1 MQEKYF
7 KQFTDDVTFSKLVH
21 IRTTYEFMEHLK
33 QFKEK
38 IAIVDDEKKVNYKK
52 LEEDALKIAYLLKE
66 NKVNLRENVGVFS
79 LNDYDFVRAS
89 LGTMAYGSVAT
100 LLPYQLDARSL
111 TGLSMK
117 YNLKVVFYSQKLE
130 EKVNEAKKN
139 LPNVEFI
146 EINDEVQTLGEFDK
160 TMKKDDPACIVLT
173 SGTTGKSKGA
183 VLSHKALYT
192 GVRNGTLG
200 MKKPF
205 DQVYVAVIPFTH
217 VFGLIRSLL
226 TALYTGSTVHTT
238 PDMKKLF
245 VNLKV
250 AQPTILIVVPALAEL
265 FLKLAKDMG
274 VGVLGGKLET
284 VIAGGAH
291 VSPYI
296 TLEFNKLIDFFGAG
310 YGLTE
315 SANLVSGNASAP
327 YKAASV
333 GQFYPY
339 QEYKIVNGEL
349 YIKGDNLMLGY
360 YNDPEENAKAF
371 DQEGYFKT
379 GDLVRVDEEGF
390 LYITGRTKEII
401 VLPNGENVSPA
412 YIESKINE
420 IALIQDSL
428 VYEDKN
434 EFGIVIL
441 VAELLPR
448 EQVLREKKIGN
459 LEEYLNKKIEEVNQ
473 SLLPHE
479 RIGKVI
485 VRKEDFPRTPSMKIV
500 RPKREI

>member
-7 KQFTDDVTFSKLVH
+7 KQFMNDEAYSKLIH

-38 IAIVDDEKKVNYKK
+38 IAIVDDEKKVNYNK

-66 NKVNLRENVGVFS
+66 NKVNLRENVGIFS
-79 LNDYDFVRAS
+79 LNDYDFVRAA
-89 LGTMAYGSVAT
+89 LGTMTYGAVAT

-139 LPNVEFI
+139 LPNVKFV
-146 EINDEVQTLGEFDK
+146 EINDEVKTLGEFDK
-160 TMKKDDPACIVLT
+160 TMKEDDPACIVLT

-245 VNLKV
+245 VNLRV

-291 VSPYI
+291 VSHR
-296 TLEFNKLIDFFGAG
+296 LR
-310 YGLTE
+310 
-315 SANLVSGNASAP
+315 
-327 YKAASV
+327 
-333 GQFYPY
+333 
-339 QEYKIVNGEL
+339 GEL
-349 YIKGDNLMLGY
+349 RAA
-360 YNDPEENAKAF
+360 PH
-371 DQEGYFKT
+371 
-379 GDLVRVDEEGF
+379 
-390 LYITGRTKEII
+390 
-401 VLPNGENVSPA
+401 
-412 YIESKINE
+412 
-420 IALIQDSL
+420 
-428 VYEDKN
+428 
-434 EFGIVIL
+434 
-441 VAELLPR
+441 AELR
-448 EQVLREKKIGN
+448 RARQ
-459 LEEYLNKKIEEVNQ
+459 
-473 SLLPHE
+473 
-479 RIGKVI
+479 
-485 VRKEDFPRTPSMKIV
+485 
-500 RPKREI
+500 